1 MRTLLII
8 LSSYLFL
15 CYGLEKDITPEGIL
29 LVFATTFIVGTFGV
43 ARANREVS
51 IYFTK
56 DQIEEMLDDEEI

>member
-8 LSSYLFL
+8 LSAYLFL
-15 CYGLEKDITPEGIL
+15 CYGLEKDITPEGVI
-29 LVFATTFIVGTFGV
+29 LVFATTFILGTFGV

-56 DQIEEMLDDEEI
+56 DQIEEMLDDEE